1 MKRVVAMIMVML
13 FVAIVFV
20 GCNKVS
26 SFSEE
31 EHIQRISERIEKR
44 YERKHSGDVKQKD
57 FKLYPLYGKNEELK
71 MFLMEYDP
79 DGFTFILLQDEPFFL
94 AACLKAHKSMYIE
107 SACRY
112 NKSHPWSPYIAD
124 ENGIKL
130 SDLIYG
136 MSSDYRGTPIFD
148 ENGEVIYYDRSP
160 YYVSGNIDEKKYILE
175 TEDTSKYICA
185 VKQDGKFINLISM
198 TELPDTES
206 YDPMNNSVFHIFS
219 YASRHF
225 DL

>member
-1 MKRVVAMIMVML
+1 MKRVVAIIMLML

-26 SFSEE
+26 SFTEE

-44 YERKHSGDVKQKD
+44 YQRKHSGDEKQKD
-57 FKLYPLYGKNEELK
+57 FKVYPLYGKNEELK
-71 MFLMEYDP
+71 MFLVEYDP
-79 DGFTFILLQDEPFFL
+79 DGFTFIFLQDEPFFL

-107 SACRY
+107 TSDVY
-112 NKSHPWSPYIAD
+112 DKSHPWSPYIAD
-124 ENGIKL
+124 KNGHSL
-130 SDLIYG
+130 SDWIPG
-136 MSSDYRGTPIFD
+136 ASSSRKGTPIFD
-148 ENGEVIYYDRSP
+148 ENGEVIYYGRSP

-198 TELPDTES
+198 TALPDAES
-206 YDPMNNSVFHIFS
+206 YDSSENACISIILI
-219 YASRHF
+219 ASRMF

>member
-1 MKRVVAMIMVML
+1 MKRVVAIIMLM
-13 FVAIVFV
+13 FSVAIVFV

-44 YERKHSGDVKQKD
+44 YQRKHSGDVKQKD

-71 MFLMEYDP
+71 MFLVEYDP

-94 AACLKAHKSMYIE
+94 ASCLQAHKSMYIE

-148 ENGEVIYYDRSP
+148 ENGEVIYYGRSP

-175 TEDTSKYICA
+175 TEDTSEYICA

-198 TELPDTES
+198 TALPDAES
-206 YDPMNNSVFHIFS
+206 YDSSENACISIILI
-219 YASRHF
+219 ASRMF